1 MKKQLI
7 ITISCFLLIA
17 RLTYG
22 ADEALIL
29 QSGGSNSIT
38 LSSGTASFTLS
49 VSSSWTGY
57 SSIGLSYWLQVP
69 TTVATNFTLTNVTYG
84 TTFPCP
90 NQTTPSTVP
99 FNDSQPQDGADP
111 GYTIETRCLGAT
123 VDDFNNLPGPGAY
136 LDTTMTVN
144 VTGLAAGTYVMRST
158 VAGSRKS
165 EQSDMN
171 FVSHDF
177 PQAFFTIVVSPTSK
191 ARLKLSPNSG
201 PPGASIR
208 VQGSGFAPSEQVKLF
223 FTDSSTGRTQLGTFT
238 TNSNGALTA
247 QVTIPLNATTGVQ
260 TIGST
265 GLTSGQRP
273 TAKFTVT

>member
-7 ITISCFLLIA
+7 ITISCLLLIA
-17 RLTYG
+17 GLTYG
-22 ADEALIL
+22 AGETLIL
-29 QSGGSNSIT
+29 QSGGLNSIT

-69 TTVATNFTLTNVTYG
+69 SAVATSFTLTAVTYE
-84 TTFPCP
+84 TTFPDG
-90 NQTTPSTVP
+90 NQTTPPTVP
-99 FNDSQPQDGADP
+99 FNDSLAADGADP

-123 VDDFNNLPGPGAY
+123 VNDFSMLPGPGTY

-165 EQSDMN
+165 EQNDDS
-171 FVSHDF
+171 FASHDF
-177 PQAFFTIVVSPTSK
+177 PQAFFTIIVSS
-191 ARLKLSPNSG
+191 ASRASLKLAPKSG
-201 PPGASIR
+201 PPGTSVR
-208 VQGSGFAPSEQVKLF
+208 VTGSGFAPSEQVKLTY
-223 FTDSSTGRTQLGTFT
+223 TDSVNGKTPLGTFT
-238 TNSNGALTA
+238 TNSTGGFTA
-247 QVTIPLNATTGVQ
+247 HVTIPPNATVGVQ

>member
-1 MKKQLI
+1 MKKQLS
-7 ITISCFLLIA
+7 ITIGCLLLIA
-17 RLTYG
+17 GLTYG
-22 ADEALIL
+22 ANETLIL
-29 QSGGSNSIT
+29 QSGGLNSIT

-57 SSIGLSYWLQVP
+57 SSVGLSYWVQVP
-69 TTVATNFTLTNVTYG
+69 STVAASFTLTAVTYES
-84 TTFPCP
+84 TFPDP

-99 FNDSQPQDGADP
+99 FNDSLAADGADP

-123 VDDFNNLPGPGAY
+123 VNDLSVPPGTY
-136 LDTTMTVN
+136 LDATMTVN

-165 EQSDMN
+165 EQSDDS

-177 PQAFFTIVVSPTSK
+177 PQAFFTIIVPSVSR

-201 PPGASIR
+201 PPGAS
-208 VQGSGFAPSEQVKLF
+208 VQVRGSGFAAAEQVKLF
-223 FTDSSTGRTQLGTFT
+223 FTDSVNGKTPLGTFT
-238 TNSNGALTA
+238 TNATGAFTA
-247 QVTIPLNATTGVQ
+247 QVKIPLNATVGAQ